1 MILGVPLWVIAIGV
15 ALFAALIFLAL
26 VVIKLEGDDDQ
37 EHFR

>member
-15 ALFAALIFLAL
+15 ALFAALVLLAL
-26 VVIKLEGDDDQ
+26 LIVKLEGDDQ

>member
-26 VVIKLEGDDDQ
+26 VVVKLEDDDQ